1 MTRSYPDD
9 RNLLFSPV
17 LEFEIYFEFIMTQ
30 VMHAVHN
37 AVTCKGGNLRICPIH
52 LGNASQPSHTVS
64 VEEAHV

>member
-1 MTRSYPDD
+1 MTEIYCSVLYW
-9 RNLLFSPV
+9 NLI
-17 LEFEIYFEFIMTQ
+17 IYFEFIMTQ

-52 LGNASQPSHTVS
+52 FGNASQPSHTVS

>member
-1 MTRSYPDD
+1 MIENYCSVLYW
-9 RNLLFSPV
+9 NLIIY
-17 LEFEIYFEFIMTQ
+17 LEYIMTQ
-30 VMHAVHN
+30 AMHEAHN

>member
-1 MTRSYPDD
+1 MA
-9 RNLLFSPV
+9 
-17 LEFEIYFEFIMTQ
+17 EIYCSVLYWNLIIYLEFIMTH
-30 VMHAVHN
+30 VMHEAHN